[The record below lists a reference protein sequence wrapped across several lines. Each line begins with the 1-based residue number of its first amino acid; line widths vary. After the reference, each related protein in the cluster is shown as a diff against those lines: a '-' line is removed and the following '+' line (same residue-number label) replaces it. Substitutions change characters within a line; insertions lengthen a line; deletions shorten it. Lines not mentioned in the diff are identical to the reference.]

1 MNTFDTGQDP
11 KLNPSKTEV
20 SGLSPKT
27 NLFPGR
33 TVPIGGHVLP
43 PLPYPYDA
51 LEPQIS
57 RETLRLHHDRH
68 HLAYVN
74 GLNRAEMEMAAARQA
89 RDFSLIRFWETE
101 LAFNGSG
108 HILHSIYWTN
118 MTPRGGEAPGPFV
131 SAQLELAFGSF
142 DAFRDQFTAAA
153 NAVQG
158 SGWGILVWNPAWG
171 RLEILQAEK
180 HENLTQWGSIPVL
193 VVDVWE
199 HAYYVDYRNERS
211 RYLRAWWNLVNW
223 RDVERRLLLSLSAHI
238 PLT

>member
-74 GLNRAEMEMAAARQA
+74 GLNRAEMEVAAARQA

-131 SAQLELAFGSF
+131 SG
-142 DAFRDQFTAAA
+142 
-153 NAVQG
+153 
-158 SGWGILVWNPAWG
+158 PA
-171 RLEILQAEK
+171 
-180 HENLTQWGSIPVL
+180 
-193 VVDVWE
+193 
-199 HAYYVDYRNERS
+199 
-211 RYLRAWWNLVNW
+211 
-223 RDVERRLLLSLSAHI
+223 
-238 PLT
+238 